1 MSQFNY
7 RYEEPMEASEFSFLQ
22 EKAIKEK
29 RMLARVVRN
38 LSVIFIIIPC
48 CIGITLE
55 SLKRAELTPALRAIE
70 DKNDPYFVRN
80 YIIAMVVLLLVV
92 AVSCAIY
99 YYRTLWKITK
109 DIKRNLKSIEQAII
123 ERKQHISSNDSYHF
137 FINSK
142 IQLSIEISKED
153 FEKFEEG
160 DEINI
165 EYSTY
170 SKIYFGYF

>member
-1 MSQFNY
+1 MSRYNY
-7 RYEEPMEASEFSFLQ
+7 RYEEQMEPSEFSFLQ
-22 EKAIKEK
+22 NKALKEK
-29 RMLARVVRN
+29 RMLVRVVRN

-55 SLKRAELTPALRAIE
+55 SLKRAELTPALREIE
-70 DKNDPYFVRN
+70 NRNDPYFVRN
-80 YIIAMVVLLLVV
+80 YIIGMIVLLLIV
-92 AVSCAIY
+92 AISSAVY
-99 YYRTLWKITK
+99 YYRTLWKLTR

-123 ERKQHISSNDSYHF
+123 ERKQHIDSNGSYHF

-142 IQLSIEISKED
+142 TQLSIEVSKED
-153 FEKFEEG
+153 FGKFEEG

>member
-1 MSQFNY
+1 MSRFNY
-7 RYEEPMEASEFSFLQ
+7 RCEEPMEAPEFSFLQ
-22 EKAIKEK
+22 EKAIKER
-29 RMLARVVRN
+29 RMLIRVVRN
-38 LSVIFIIIPC
+38 LSVIFVIIPC

-55 SLKRAELTPALRAIE
+55 SLKRSELTPALREIE
-70 DKNDPYFVRN
+70 DRNDPDFVRN
-80 YIIAMVVLLLVV
+80 YIIAMIVLLLVV
-92 AVSCAIY
+92 AVSSAIY
-99 YYRTLWKITK
+99 YYRNLWKLTK
-109 DIKRNLKSIEQAII
+109 DIKRNLKSIEQATI

-142 IQLSIEISKED
+142 TQLSIEVSKDD
-153 FEKFEEG
+153 FEKFNEG

>member
-1 MSQFNY
+1 MSRFNY
-7 RYEEPMEASEFSFLQ
+7 RYEEPMEDPELSFLQ

-29 RMLARVVRN
+29 RILLRVIRN

-48 CIGITLE
+48 SIGIILE
-55 SLKRAELTPALRAIE
+55 SLKRAELTPALREIE
-70 DKNDPYFVRN
+70 DRNDPDFVRN
-80 YIIAMVVLLLVV
+80 YIIAMIVLLVVV
-92 AVSCAIY
+92 AVSGTVY
-99 YYRTLWKITK
+99 YYRNLWKLTK
-109 DIKRNLKSIEQAII
+109 DIKRNLKSVEQAVI

-142 IQLSIEISKED
+142 MKLSIEVSKDD
-153 FEKFEEG
+153 FGRFDEG

-170 SKIYFGYF
+170 SRIYFGYF

>member
-7 RYEEPMEASEFSFLQ
+7 RYEEPMEAPEFSFLQ

-29 RMLARVVRN
+29 RLLARVVRN